1 MSSQRR
7 TEQGRNEEAW
17 RALRQVRW
25 PLAGAVALAFAL
37 TQALDALL
45 LYGLDWSTQL
55 TINVVVWGG
64 IGALAAWGLLTW
76 AVAQERRY
84 RNVQIEA
91 LEEQRRLN
99 TALQRSN
106 SNLALLNEVNR
117 RIASSATID
126 EVLDYAIGL
135 PERLVHARA
144 AALVASGNWTT
155 DADPVGV
162 WLGSPAPLLL
172 RCWAAAG
179 VELDQL
185 RVAYGLDRRGE
196 PPQSLELLAPLLP
209 EVAGVLERA
218 GVGTC
223 LLVPVS
229 DGDLPLGWLECY
241 LPIDGAL
248 ADDLGEL
255 METIAGEIG
264 EAVGAAQR
272 RTHELEDRYA
282 LDRAVDEER
291 ARIARDMHDGIAQNL
306 AFLRMRADLWSDWL
320 ASEPE
325 RLPAEFATFKATMR
339 EQIGELRRAIFALR
353 PLDLN
358 ELGFD
363 GALRR
368 FVNDFAAQQGWQA
381 TLALS
386 EPLPELPPAL
396 ELACFRLV
404 QEALTN
410 AAKHA
415 DASSVRVALRTEH
428 GGLSIAVADNGR
440 GFDPGSVEGSD
451 RLGLRQMRERIAAL
465 SGRLTVLSRAGAGT
479 EVRAWVPL

>member
-1 MSSQRR
+1 MPSV
-7 TEQGRNEEAW
+7 EAW
-17 RALRQVRW
+17 RALRRLRW

-55 TINVVVWGG
+55 AINVVVWGSM
-64 IGALAAWGLLTW
+64 GALAVWGLLTW

-84 RNVQIEA
+84 RNVQLEA
-91 LEEQRRLN
+91 LREQQRLN
-99 TALQRSN
+99 AALQRSN
-106 SNLALLNEVNR
+106 NNLALLSEVNQ

-126 EVLDYAIGL
+126 EVLDYAITL
-135 PERLVHARA
+135 PERLVDVRA
-144 AALVASGNWTT
+144 AAIVAAAGWAPS
-155 DADPVGV
+155 DSSVE
-162 WLGSPAPLLL
+162 PAALLL
-172 RCWAAAG
+172 RGHTRSG
-179 VELDQL
+179 VDLDHVRTAFGMEQET
-185 RVAYGLDRRGE
+185 E
-196 PPQSLELLAPLLP
+196 PPAQIRPHAPLEP
-209 EVAGVLERA
+209 VANEVLWETRVES
-218 GVGTC
+218 C
-223 LLVPVS
+223 LLVPIH
-229 DGDLPLGWLECY
+229 DGSQPLGWLECY
-241 LPIDGAL
+241 LPADTPL
-248 ADDLGEL
+248 ADDQRELLG
-255 METIAGEIG
+255 TIAGEIG
-264 EAVGAAQR
+264 EAVGAAR
-272 RTHELEDRYA
+272 RRALELENRYA

-306 AFLRMRADLWSDWL
+306 AFLRMRVDLWSDWL
-320 ASEPE
+320 ESEPE
-325 RLPAEFATFKATMR
+325 RLPQEFVTFKTTLR
-339 EQIGELRRAIFALR
+339 EQIEELRRAIFALR

-368 FVNDFAAQQGWQA
+368 FVTDFASQQSWQA

-404 QEALTN
+404 QESLN
-410 AAKHA
+410 NVAKHA
-415 DASSVRVALRTEH
+415 AARHVRVALSPEH
-428 GGLSIAVADNGR
+428 GGLSIAVADDGR

-465 SGRLTVLSRAGAGT
+465 GGRLTILSQTGAGT